1 MKSRYQ
7 RLEEKRGAHPMM
19 SAWRLLSAAL
29 MVGTASVPAAATIEL
44 AVAFAFG
51 LAALGARETRPVP
64 DGAHV
69 ALAFASGTNFWLGD
83 VIEFT
88 FILSNAGPRSL
99 EFETGGDYRG
109 TGFPTRYRFTVMDE
123 DGRAL
128 PKETWMEMGGL
139 AGPHELKSGEV
150 HRQLL
155 RLQNY
160 VRVDRPG
167 VFSVQVAHDFGWTA
181 TQDRPLPVAR
191 ATIAISVP
199 TAEQAAER
207 VRLIAASQE
216 PIEENQL
223 GAYWHKTDFRYLS
236 HPVFLSALERQAG
249 LGEAGALEGIQRIQT
264 TNATRALIRLLSSE
278 SPSVAHGAAMF
289 LGRRMP
295 PRIAGGYPRRPFG
308 YLTEQEAAAYASLW
322 LPEAAEPLRMSARR
336 LLGTTNANHVRT
348 GANILEAAGTPED
361 GAFVLEALRKTLE
374 QWSLRE
380 KPEDNIL
387 NAPGAGDA
395 LLAALAGLREREYR
409 APRNGG
415 IEVIMAQFLEWADPE
430 MPRGDGWEQTLEA
443 FFTQNPPM
451 LREAAVRALPKP
463 PTGKW
468 EKLLLEALDDRDRG
482 VMREACAVAGDSTNA
497 VFIVPLANIVRIE
510 RHVWVVREASQAL
523 TKLGAHWAAT
533 DAWIER
539 IADEELWHDAMAF
552 LVEKLA
558 HPKSRGG
565 TSGNRPSREERVALR
580 HKWQRFFSDK
590 ERQALVQSGQPVPVA
605 EDEARDLLGGS
616 FRIWLEGDKTWPPE

>member
-1 MKSRYQ
+1 MK
-7 RLEEKRGAHPMM
+7 
-19 SAWRLLSAAL
+19 
-29 MVGTASVPAAATIEL
+29 TIRSKTLRSTVIVVAGFGL
-44 AVAFAFG
+44 A
-51 LAALGARETRPVP
+51 LAALGAREMRPVP
-64 DGAHV
+64 DGAQV
-69 ALAFASGTNFWLGD
+69 ALVFASGTSFLLGD

-109 TGFPTRYRFTVMDE
+109 TGFPTRYRFTVIDE
-123 DGRAL
+123 NRRAL

-139 AGPHELKSGEV
+139 AGPSKLEPGEV

-191 ATIAISVP
+191 ATIAISIP

-207 VRLIAASQE
+207 VRLVAASQE

-249 LGEAGALEGIQRIQT
+249 LGEARALEGVQRIQT
-264 TNATRALIRLLSSE
+264 TNATWALIRLLSSE
-278 SPSVAHGAAMF
+278 NPVVLHGAALF
-289 LGRRMP
+289 LGQRMP
-295 PRIAGGYPRRPFG
+295 PRIVGGYPRRPFG
-308 YLTEQEAAAYASLW
+308 YVAEEAAAAYTNQW
-322 LPEAAEPLRMSARR
+322 LPEAAEPLRIAASR
-336 LLGTTNANHVRT
+336 LLRSTNTNHART
-348 GANILEAAGTPED
+348 GAFIIESIGRTED
-361 GAFVLEALRKTLE
+361 AVPVLEALRKTLE

-395 LLAALAGLREREYR
+395 LMAALGGLRERGYR

-415 IEVIMAQFLEWADPE
+415 IEVIMAQFLEWADPT

-463 PTGKW
+463 PAGKW

-482 VMREACAVAGDSTNA
+482 VIREACRAAGASESA
-497 VFIVPLANIVRIE
+497 IFIVPLANIVRTE

-539 IADEELWHDAMAF
+539 VADEELWHDSMAF
-552 LVEKLA
+552 LVEKLE
-558 HPKSRGG
+558 HPKPGGG

-580 HKWQRFFSDK
+580 QKWQRFFSDK
-590 ERQALVQSGQPVPVA
+590 ERQELVQSGRPVPVT
-605 EDEARDLLGGS
+605 EDEARDLLGGA
-616 FRIWLEGDKTWPPE
+616 FRIWLEGDKTWPPEKR